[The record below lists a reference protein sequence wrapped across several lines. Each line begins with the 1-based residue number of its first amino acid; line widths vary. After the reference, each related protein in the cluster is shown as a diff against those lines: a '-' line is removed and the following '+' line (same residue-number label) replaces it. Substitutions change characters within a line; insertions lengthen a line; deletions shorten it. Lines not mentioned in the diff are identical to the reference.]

1 MLDDRKK
8 KVLQAIVEEY
18 INTAEP
24 VSSNAL
30 TNNYGL
36 NYSSATIR
44 NEMADLEKKGY
55 LDKTHTSSGRIP
67 SEKGYRYYVDELMKD
82 DDISLEEIK
91 YISSK
96 LETKVNEI
104 EELLVRYYDGET
116 NEAEEKE
123 LKEFFAQA
131 DVPAHLLA
139 EKRLFMQLA
148 SQPEPETP
156 EGLESK
162 LSGLIDEWDTH
173 ERRTTKIKKHTRI
186 IHLQWVGSIA
196 ASLLILF
203 SVGMYLYKPYTPPTP
218 QDTCSSPTEA
228 YAEAQKALFMFS
240 SALNKGVQQMETVHE
255 TTEKVQKNVNQ
266 QLKRF
271 KNLRQ

>member
-1 MLDDRKK
+1 M
-8 KVLQAIVEEY
+8 
-18 INTAEP
+18 
-24 VSSNAL
+24 
-30 TNNYGL
+30 
-36 NYSSATIR
+36 
-44 NEMADLEKKGY
+44 
-55 LDKTHTSSGRIP
+55 
-67 SEKGYRYYVDELMKD
+67 
-82 DDISLEEIK
+82 
-91 YISSK
+91 
-96 LETKVNEI
+96 KVNEI

-148 SQPEPETP
+148 SHPEPETP

>member
-1 MLDDRKK
+1 M
-8 KVLQAIVEEY
+8 
-18 INTAEP
+18 
-24 VSSNAL
+24 
-30 TNNYGL
+30 
-36 NYSSATIR
+36 
-44 NEMADLEKKGY
+44 
-55 LDKTHTSSGRIP
+55 
-67 SEKGYRYYVDELMKD
+67 
-82 DDISLEEIK
+82 
-91 YISSK
+91 
-96 LETKVNEI
+96 KVNEI

-139 EKRLFMQLA
+139 EKRLFMQLD

>member
-1 MLDDRKK
+1 M
-8 KVLQAIVEEY
+8 
-18 INTAEP
+18 
-24 VSSNAL
+24 
-30 TNNYGL
+30 
-36 NYSSATIR
+36 
-44 NEMADLEKKGY
+44 
-55 LDKTHTSSGRIP
+55 
-67 SEKGYRYYVDELMKD
+67 
-82 DDISLEEIK
+82 
-91 YISSK
+91 
-96 LETKVNEI
+96 KVNEI

-173 ERRTTKIKKHTRI
+173 ERRSTKIKKHTRI

-271 KNLRQ
+271 KNLRQLNVHILLPCYCPFAHYSLMRKSLFLTSMPTWKALRPYIYPRRCSA

>member
-1 MLDDRKK
+1 M
-8 KVLQAIVEEY
+8 
-18 INTAEP
+18 
-24 VSSNAL
+24 
-30 TNNYGL
+30 
-36 NYSSATIR
+36 
-44 NEMADLEKKGY
+44 
-55 LDKTHTSSGRIP
+55 
-67 SEKGYRYYVDELMKD
+67 
-82 DDISLEEIK
+82 
-91 YISSK
+91 
-96 LETKVNEI
+96 KVNEI

-173 ERRTTKIKKHTRI
+173 ERRSTKIKKHTRI

-203 SVGMYLYKPYTPPTP
+203 SVGMYLYKPYTSPP
-218 QDTCSSPTEA
+218 EA

>member
-1 MLDDRKK
+1 M
-8 KVLQAIVEEY
+8 
-18 INTAEP
+18 
-24 VSSNAL
+24 
-30 TNNYGL
+30 
-36 NYSSATIR
+36 
-44 NEMADLEKKGY
+44 
-55 LDKTHTSSGRIP
+55 
-67 SEKGYRYYVDELMKD
+67 
-82 DDISLEEIK
+82 
-91 YISSK
+91 
-96 LETKVNEI
+96 KVNEI

-218 QDTCSSPTEA
+218 ALLPPRHTQRLRRHCSCSRQHLTREC
-228 YAEAQKALFMFS
+228 
-240 SALNKGVQQMETVHE
+240 NKW
-255 TTEKVQKNVNQ
+255 
-266 QLKRF
+266 KRCT
-271 KNLRQ
+271 KPPKKYKRM

>member
-1 MLDDRKK
+1 M
-8 KVLQAIVEEY
+8 
-18 INTAEP
+18 
-24 VSSNAL
+24 
-30 TNNYGL
+30 
-36 NYSSATIR
+36 
-44 NEMADLEKKGY
+44 
-55 LDKTHTSSGRIP
+55 
-67 SEKGYRYYVDELMKD
+67 
-82 DDISLEEIK
+82 
-91 YISSK
+91 
-96 LETKVNEI
+96 KVNEI

-116 NEAEEKE
+116 NETEEKE

-203 SVGMYLYKPYTPPTP
+203 SVGMYLYKPY
-218 QDTCSSPTEA
+218 S
-228 YAEAQKALFMFS
+228 
-240 SALNKGVQQMETVHE
+240 
-255 TTEKVQKNVNQ
+255 
-266 QLKRF
+266 
-271 KNLRQ
+271 

>member
-1 MLDDRKK
+1 M
-8 KVLQAIVEEY
+8 
-18 INTAEP
+18 
-24 VSSNAL
+24 
-30 TNNYGL
+30 
-36 NYSSATIR
+36 
-44 NEMADLEKKGY
+44 
-55 LDKTHTSSGRIP
+55 
-67 SEKGYRYYVDELMKD
+67 
-82 DDISLEEIK
+82 
-91 YISSK
+91 
-96 LETKVNEI
+96 KVNEI

-139 EKRLFMQLA
+139 EKRL
-148 SQPEPETP
+148 
-156 EGLESK
+156 
-162 LSGLIDEWDTH
+162 IDEWDTH
-173 ERRTTKIKKHTRI
+173 ERRSTKIKKHTRI

>member
-1 MLDDRKK
+1 M
-8 KVLQAIVEEY
+8 
-18 INTAEP
+18 
-24 VSSNAL
+24 
-30 TNNYGL
+30 
-36 NYSSATIR
+36 
-44 NEMADLEKKGY
+44 
-55 LDKTHTSSGRIP
+55 
-67 SEKGYRYYVDELMKD
+67 
-82 DDISLEEIK
+82 
-91 YISSK
+91 
-96 LETKVNEI
+96 KVNEI

-131 DVPAHLLA
+131 DIPAHLLA
-139 EKRLFMQLA
+139 
-148 SQPEPETP
+148 ETP

-173 ERRTTKIKKHTRI
+173 ERRSTKIKKHTRI